1 MNSEPRAVHILRGE
15 AQRLRKST
23 GSEHRLVRRLGR
35 HRVELLELLLL
46 DEVLALLVS
55 HGGELVEG
63 VVHAERARLLAARA
77 VEGQSARSL
86 LVLHALSGALA
97 PQLLLLHLPHL
108 LVLGRGHFFADGA
121 DECHGCAVRRV

>member
-1 MNSEPRAVHILRGE
+1 MNSEPRAVHILGGE
-15 AQRLRKST
+15 AQRLRQST

-46 DEVLALLVS
+46 EVLALLVS

-77 VEGQSARSL
+77 VEGQSAHSL